1 MRKAAIST
9 LLCLVGILVVGLM
22 VRARDGNGRNARGIA
37 RAISGRVP
45 SEAIATPANIAKPT
59 DGEGSAKVIHEYAK
73 LPMSFEPNVGQA
85 NAQAK
90 FLARGEGY
98 TVFLTPGE
106 AVLGLRNGTRTKPRD
121 LTRDS
126 VASPERR
133 SGDTL
138 RIKLI
143 GANSEP
149 VLAGIDELPGKSN
162 YLKGNQPANWHV
174 GIPTYR
180 KVAEPGVYSGID
192 LVYYGTQRQ
201 LEYDFIVGPGEDPRV
216 IQLAIEGPKKLHID
230 AQGELVARVQSGEVH
245 LKKPVA
251 YQEANGGKQTVAANY
266 LLRRDGRV
274 AFELGKYDKSRTLVI
289 DPILSYSTYLGGS
302 NIDGAN
308 AIAVAPDKTAFI
320 TGGTFSIDF
329 PTVHPLQANAGGPS
343 DLPQDVFV
351 AKLSADGSALLY
363 STYLGGKNQDVGNGI
378 AVDAFGD
385 AYVTGATLSP
395 DFPVTPPDV
404 LNPDCGG
411 DGQCGATFNPNH
423 LIVSNCFVTK
433 LNPAGT
439 ALIYSTFFGEYENVR
454 CQAIAVD
461 ANQIAYIT
469 GATGPNLPVT
479 VVPPP
484 PVLPP
489 PFRITGNA
497 FQPTFGGGD
506 KDAFVA
512 KISATAETV
521 EYSSYLGGNDEEI
534 GYGIAVDSSANAYV
548 TGLTYSTNFPVVNAL
563 QSTYGG
569 AGDAFFAKV
578 NTDGSGTGPGPLL
591 YSTFLGGSNLDQSSS
606 VAVDTS
612 GVAYVTGFVG
622 AGKLPFTTTASL
634 CGVMPGAA
642 PVQVPAGTFCG
653 GDADIFAAKID
664 ATKSGAASLLY
675 FTNFGGSFADS
686 GNGIAVDSSGN
697 DPLCISG
704 PCAYVTGS
712 TVSPDFLLAT
722 AAIFQPQFGG
732 GNSDAFVTKIDSTG
746 ATLQYSSYLGGTN
759 TDIGNGIAV
768 DATGAAYVA
777 GQTCSLDLPLA
788 NPVQAAPGGNC
799 DAFVSKV
806 EILHGLEFNPA
817 GLVFTGQSLNAT
829 SQPQVVTLTN
839 GDVAQTIMSVAIA
852 GTNAADFAE
861 TNNCGSSLAPGA
873 QCTISVTFKPL
884 AAGIRKA
891 QVDVA
896 CPTCGSTGITYALNL
911 TGTTSTLTLSAA
923 NLAFGNQQLGVP
935 GTPQSIIATNDGTVP
950 LTFSSIAASGDF
962 SETDN
967 CTKAPLQ
974 PTTNCV
980 INVTYTPTTA
990 GSSVGALT
998 LTDNAPGSP
1007 QVVLLTGTGFGQ
1019 QSDFTFSAAPTSAAV
1034 PAGKSAQFNITISP
1048 IGGFAQPI
1056 TLSCNGL
1063 PKAASCA
1070 STTANPVTPSGP
1082 TTVTVIVNTGL
1093 RTFAPSGRPMGVQP
1107 PRAVSIGSS
1116 GWLALLAA
1124 LLLGATALFGVRG
1137 RREAAMLLLVV
1148 VMICVS
1154 ASCNGGGQAGAPS
1167 GTPAGTYQIGITG
1180 KSGVISHTATVTLQ
1194 VE

>member
-9 LLCLVGILVVGLM
+9 LLCLFGILVLGLM
-22 VRARDGNGRNARGIA
+22 VRARDENARNARSIA
-37 RAISGRVP
+37 RVISGRAP
-45 SEAIATPANIAKPT
+45 SEAIATATNIAKPT
-59 DGEGSAKVIHEYAK
+59 EGQRSAKVVHEYAK
-73 LPMSFEPNVGQA
+73 LPMGFEPNVGQA
-85 NAQAK
+85 NDQAK
-90 FLARGEGY
+90 YLARGEGY

-126 VASPERR
+126 VSSPERR
-133 SGDTL
+133 PGDTL
-138 RIKLI
+138 RIKLV
-143 GANSEP
+143 GANTEP
-149 VLAGIDELPGKSN
+149 AFAGIDELPGKSN
-162 YLKGNQPANWHV
+162 YLKGNQSANWHV
-174 GIPTYR
+174 SIPNYR
-180 KVAEPGVYSGID
+180 KVAERGIYSGID
-192 LVYYGTQRQ
+192 LIYYGTQRQ
-201 LEYDFIVGPGEDPRV
+201 LEYDFVVSPGADPRI
-216 IQLAIEGPKKLHID
+216 IQLAIDGPKKLHID
-230 AQGELVARVQSGEVH
+230 AQGELVASIEGGEVR

-251 YQEANGGKQTVAANY
+251 YQDIDGGKQTVAANY
-266 LLRRDGRV
+266 VLRREGGV
-274 AFELGKYDKSRTLVI
+274 AFRLGKYDSSRTLVI

-320 TGGTFSIDF
+320 TGGTFSTDF

-411 DGQCGATFNPNH
+411 DGQCGATFNPNR

-489 PFRITGNA
+489 PFPITGNA

-512 KISATAETV
+512 KISATAETI
-521 EYSSYLGGNDEEI
+521 EYASYLGGSDEEI

-578 NTDGSGTGPGPLL
+578 NTDGSGTSSLL
-591 YSTFLGGSNLDQSSS
+591 YSTFLGGSNLDQGNG
-606 VAVDTS
+606 VTVDTN
-612 GVAYVTGFVG
+612 GLAYVTGFVG

-634 CGVMPGAA
+634 CGVTPGSAA
-642 PVQVPAGTFCG
+642 VPLPPGTFCG
-653 GDADIFAAKID
+653 GNADVFAAKID
-664 ATKSGAASLLY
+664 AGKSGAASLSY
-675 FTNFGGSFADS
+675 FTNFGGSLADS
-686 GNGIAVDSSGN
+686 GNGIAVDSSGK

-712 TVSPDFLLAT
+712 TVSPDFLLSPV
-722 AAIFQPQFGG
+722 AIFQPQFGG
-732 GNSDAFVTKIDSTG
+732 GNADAFVTKIDSTG
-746 ATLQYSSYLGGTN
+746 ATLQYASYLGGTD
-759 TDIGNGIAV
+759 TDTGYGIAV

-806 EILHGLEFNPA
+806 EILHGLELNPA
-817 GLVFTGQSLNAT
+817 GLVFTGQSLNTT
-829 SQPQVVTLTN
+829 SQPQVVMLTN
-839 GDVAQTIMSVAIA
+839 GDVAQTIMSVAVA

-873 QCTISVTFKPL
+873 QCTISVTFKPQ

-923 NLAFGNQQLGVP
+923 NLAFGNQQLGVA
-935 GTPQSIIATNDGTVP
+935 GTPQSITATNEGTVP
-950 LTFSSIAASGDF
+950 LTFSSIVASGDF

-974 PTTNCV
+974 PTTNCI

-1034 PAGKSAQFNITISP
+1034 PAGKSAQFNLTISP
-1048 IGGFAQPI
+1048 VGGFAQPI
-1056 TLSCNGL
+1056 TLSCSGL
-1063 PKAASCA
+1063 PKAASCS

-1082 TTVTVIVNTGL
+1082 TTVTVIVSTGL
-1093 RTFAPSGRPMGVQP
+1093 RTFVPAGRPMGVQP
-1107 PRAVSIGSS
+1107 PRAVSIGNS

-1124 LLLGATALFGVRG
+1124 LVLGATALFGIRG
-1137 RREAAMLLLVV
+1137 RRAAAMLVLVV

-1154 ASCNGGGQAGAPS
+1154 ASCNGGGHAGAPS

-1180 KSGVISHTATVTLQ
+1180 TAGVISHTAPVTLQ
-1194 VE
+1194 VN

>member
-9 LLCLVGILVVGLM
+9 FLCLVGILAVGLM
-22 VRARDGNGRNARGIA
+22 VRTRDGNARNARSLA
-37 RAISGRVP
+37 RAISGRTP
-45 SEAIATPANIAKPT
+45 SEAIANAAKIAKPS
-59 DGEGSAKVIHEYAK
+59 DGEGSAKVVHEYAK
-73 LPMSFEPNVGQA
+73 LPMGFEPNVGQA

-106 AVLGLRNGTRTKPRD
+106 AVLGLRNGISTKPRD
-121 LTRDS
+121 FARDS
-126 VASPERR
+126 LVSPERR

-174 GIPTYR
+174 GIPNYR
-180 KVAEPGVYSGID
+180 RVAERGVYSGID

-201 LEYDFIVGPGEDPRV
+201 LEYDFVVAPWADPRV
-216 IQLAIEGPKKLHID
+216 IQLAIEGSKKLHID
-230 AQGELVARVQSGEVH
+230 AQGELVARVKGGEVH

-266 LLRRDGRV
+266 ILRREGEVSFD
-274 AFELGKYDKSRTLVI
+274 LGKYDTSRTLII

-320 TGGTFSIDF
+320 TGRTFSSDF
-329 PTVHPLQANAGGPS
+329 PTVHPLQGKS
-343 DLPQDVFV
+343 DVFV
-351 AKLSADGSALLY
+351 TKLSADGAAILY
-363 STYLGGKNQDVGNGI
+363 STYLGGKNPDVGNGI

-404 LNPDCGG
+404 LNADCGG
-411 DGQCGATFNPNH
+411 DAQCGATFNPNH

-439 ALIYSTFFGEYENVR
+439 GLIYSTFFGEYENVR

-484 PVLPP
+484 SVLPP
-489 PFRITGNA
+489 PFPITASA

-506 KDAFVA
+506 KDSFVA

-521 EYSSYLGGNDEEI
+521 EYSSYIGGGDEEI

-548 TGLTYSTNFPVVNAL
+548 TGLTYSTNFPVIHAL

-578 NTDGSGTGPGPLL
+578 NTDGSGTSSLL
-591 YSTFLGGSNLDQSSS
+591 YSTFLGGSNLDQGNG
-606 VAVDTS
+606 VTVDTN
-612 GVAYVTGFVG
+612 GLAYVTGFVG

-634 CGVMPGAA
+634 CGVTPGSAA
-642 PVQVPAGTFCG
+642 VPLPPGTFCG
-653 GDADIFAAKID
+653 GDADVFAAKID
-664 ATKSGAASLLY
+664 AGKSGAASLSY
-675 FTNFGGSFADS
+675 FTNFGGSLADS
-686 GNGIAVDSSGN
+686 GNGIAVDSSGK
-697 DPLCISG
+697 DPLCNSG

-712 TVSPDFLLAT
+712 TVSPDFLLST
-722 AAIFQPQFGG
+722 VAIFQPQFGG
-732 GNSDAFVTKIDSTG
+732 GNADAFVTKIDSTG
-746 ATLQYSSYLGGTN
+746 ATLQYSSYLGGTD
-759 TDIGNGIAV
+759 TDTGYGIAV

-806 EILHGLEFNPA
+806 EILHGLELNPA
-817 GLVFTGQSLNAT
+817 GLVFTGQSLNTT
-829 SQPQVVTLTN
+829 SQPQVVMLTN

-861 TNNCGSSLAPGA
+861 TNNCGSSLPPGA

-884 AAGIRKA
+884 DAGIRKA
-891 QVDVA
+891 QVDVT

-923 NLAFGNQQLGVP
+923 NLAFGNQQLGVV
-935 GTPQSIIATNDGTVP
+935 GTPQSITATNEGTVP
-950 LTFSSIAASGDF
+950 LTFSSIVASGDF

-1034 PAGKSAQFNITISP
+1034 PAGKSAQFNLTISP

-1056 TLSCNGL
+1056 TLSCSGL
-1063 PKAASCA
+1063 PKAASCS

-1093 RTFAPSGRPMGVQP
+1093 RTLVPSSGRPIGVQP
-1107 PRAVSIGSS
+1107 PRVIPMGNS
-1116 GWLALLAA
+1116 GWLALIAA

-1137 RREAAMLLLVV
+1137 RREAAMLVLVV

-1180 KSGVISHTATVTLQ
+1180 TAGVISHTATVTLQ